1 MTNPRPRQAGHV
13 TGFVEGKVR
22 SCADR
27 GISEQS
33 IEPSH
38 GDDVINHIDQGVA
51 AGVLLAGVGL
61 GAEGRAAG
69 VGLGA
74 EGRAAGVGLATEGLS
89 AGVALGTGEDLGVA
103 LGLAV
108 AGDAAVDG
116 VGDPAET
123 GLWTFTLDKP
133 MNCH

>member
-1 MTNPRPRQAGHV
+1 M
-13 TGFVEGKVR
+13 
-22 SCADR
+22 
-27 GISEQS
+27 
-33 IEPSH
+33 
-38 GDDVINHIDQGVA
+38 A
-51 AGVLLAGVGL
+51 AGVLL
-61 GAEGRAAG
+61 AG

-89 AGVALGTGEDLGVA
+89 AGVALGTGEDLGVV

-116 VGDPAET
+116 VGDAAET
-123 GLWTFTLDKP
+123 GFWTLTLDKP